1 MTSNSLLDDLN
12 ESQEFE
18 LNQSELSFFDSE
30 GNINI
35 SPLNLNNLN
44 LIPTFCLKFDIQTP
58 KSDTTFDK
66 IQSKS
71 KLSPLFKIIKV
82 KNKTILENE
91 INELFKKINII
102 EKDFFLNL
110 NNNCEEIEKIR
121 NKLKLNKKR
130 TKKLLNELNLI
141 KSTKRGR
148 KKKMIFQKEVIMD
161 THLIL
166 SLKQSKQKLILL

>member
-1 MTSNSLLDDLN
+1 MTSNSLDDLN

-66 IQSKS
+66 I
-71 KLSPLFKIIKV
+71 
-82 KNKTILENE
+82 
-91 INELFKKINII
+91 
-102 EKDFFLNL
+102 
-110 NNNCEEIEKIR
+110 
-121 NKLKLNKKR
+121 
-130 TKKLLNELNLI
+130 
-141 KSTKRGR
+141 
-148 KKKMIFQKEVIMD
+148 
-161 THLIL
+161 
-166 SLKQSKQKLILL
+166 